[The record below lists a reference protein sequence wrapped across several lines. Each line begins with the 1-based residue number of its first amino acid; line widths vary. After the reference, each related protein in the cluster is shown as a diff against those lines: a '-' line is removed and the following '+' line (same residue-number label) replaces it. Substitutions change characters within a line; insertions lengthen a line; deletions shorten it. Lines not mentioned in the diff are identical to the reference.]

1 MDTIWDRN
9 PSKSEVI
16 VRCGGDEKN
25 EWPRRTDK
33 TKKHWSLNFVA
44 VKTHIWKGISIYFM
58 TDLLNIV
65 FDIVEY
71 MITRLQALRSHSFV
85 YIFHKGMNS

>member
-1 MDTIWDRN
+1 
-9 PSKSEVI
+9 
-16 VRCGGDEKN
+16 
-25 EWPRRTDK
+25 
-33 TKKHWSLNFVA
+33 
-44 VKTHIWKGISIYFM
+44 M